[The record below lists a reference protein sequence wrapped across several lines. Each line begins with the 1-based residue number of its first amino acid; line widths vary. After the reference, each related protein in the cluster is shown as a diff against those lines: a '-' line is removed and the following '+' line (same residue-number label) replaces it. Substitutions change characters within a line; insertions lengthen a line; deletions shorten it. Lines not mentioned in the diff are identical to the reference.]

1 MTRYLIAALPP
12 ESIAEPIW
20 AYKRYVAEHYGSVR
34 GLRVLP
40 HITYV
45 SPFTLSEKVPISS
58 LAQQLESF
66 LGSFQ
71 AETIQL
77 TDFGYFS
84 TNRGHVIYVAV
95 EKTERME
102 QQYLTLDAFVR
113 ESLQVSLPPIHS
125 VFTPHLTI
133 AYRDLSRRQFE
144 QAWPY
149 FEQESFSARM
159 PLDALWLLQ
168 HTGKQWEPLRKF
180 DFASNA

>member
-20 AYKRYVAEHYGSVR
+20 TYKRYVAEHYGSVR

-45 SPFTLSEKVPISS
+45 SPFTLPETVSNSALEE
-58 LAQQLESF
+58 QLESF
-66 LGSFQ
+66 LKSFQ
-71 AETIQL
+71 PESIQL
-77 TDFGYFS
+77 TDFGSFS

-102 QQYLTLDAFVR
+102 QHYLELDAFVR
-113 ESLQVSLPPIHS
+113 DTLQLTLPPIHP

-133 AYRDLSRRQFE
+133 AYRDLNRRQFE

-180 DFASNA
+180 DFASIA